1 MLEWDGR
8 DGGQRMMMRRKKKR
22 RRVKRTKVSHE
33 TIMKQ
38 ALISDQREKILGKDS
53 VGFLWP
59 QEEEEPEEDSDAE
72 GEDPFEHP
80 SNKRLLQL
88 GRSLSNLSGSKASL
102 STLSAASSSPGL
114 SAVSNDSS
122 LPDVVGMSLEAGDAQ
137 FKKEA
142 YDSLDRAWE
151 EGHNIDNALV
161 EYRLLIKGYN
171 ADLDVSRKQVVNY
184 LLSKI
189 DLSSGVPK
197 ILSSATSVF
206 TKWGEFA
213 LQLAPHPSQ
222 AGQNEPLKVVLDV
235 QEQCVEDE
243 SLRPYFGIILRAIY
257 EADLADE
264 GGLVRWRGLKRSK
277 GDGLDEDKEEVW
289 VETWGK
295 GKAFVDALE
304 EMESDDDED
313 EEEEEEE
320 EESEEEE

>member
-1 MLEWDGR
+1 MTR
-8 DGGQRMMMRRKKKR
+8 KKRKKKR
-22 RRVKRTKVSHE
+22 KAKRRKVSHD
-33 TIMKQ
+33 TFWRQWLIP
-38 ALISDQREKILGKDS
+38 ALREKILGKDS
-53 VGFLWP
+53 VGHLWP
-59 QEEEEPEEDSDAE
+59 QEEEEPAEDSDDE

-114 SAVSNDSS
+114 SAVSDDSS

-137 FKKEA
+137 FRKEA

-189 DLSSGVPK
+189 DLLSGVPK
-197 ILSSATSVF
+197 ILASATSVF
-206 TKWGEFA
+206 NKWGEFA

-235 QEQCVEDE
+235 QEQCVEDDT
-243 SLRPYFGIILRAIY
+243 LRPYFGIILRAIY

-277 GDGLDEDKEEVW
+277 GDGLDEDKEEIW
-289 VETWGK
+289 IEIWGK

-313 EEEEEEE
+313 EDEE
-320 EESEEEE
+320 EESDEE

>member
-1 MLEWDGR
+1 
-8 DGGQRMMMRRKKKR
+8 MMMRRRKTKRKAKR
-22 RRVKRTKVSHE
+22 RKVSHH
-33 TIMKQ
+33 
-38 ALISDQREKILGKDS
+38 ALWELSLILALREKILGKDS
-53 VGFLWP
+53 VGHLWP
-59 QEEEEPEEDSDAE
+59 QEEEEPAEDSDDE

-114 SAVSNDSS
+114 SAVSDDSS

-137 FKKEA
+137 FRKEA

-184 LLSKI
+184 LLAKI
-189 DLSSGVPK
+189 DLVSGAAK
-197 ILSSATSVF
+197 ILASATAVF
-206 TKWGEFA
+206 IKWGEFA

-235 QEQCVEDE
+235 QEQCVEEDT
-243 SLRPYFGIILRAIY
+243 LRPYFGIILRAIY

-289 VETWGK
+289 IETWGK

-313 EEEEEEE
+313 EDEDE
-320 EESEEEE
+320 EESEEDE